1 MRAGLEKQDEE
12 AAQLLAQVEQMGK
25 EILAKDEENK
35 KKGEETK
42 LLEDKDEETK
52 KLLTETD
59 GQNQKKK
66 DKEAQG

>member
-1 MRAGLEKQDEE
+1 
-12 AAQLLAQVEQMGK
+12 MGK

-42 LLEDKDEETK
+42 LLEDKDEKTK

-59 GQNQKKK
+59 GQNQ
-66 DKEAQG
+66 

>member
-1 MRAGLEKQDEE
+1 MH
-12 AAQLLAQVEQMGK
+12 AQVEQMGK

-42 LLEDKDEETK
+42 LLEDKDEEMK

>member
-1 MRAGLEKQDEE
+1 
-12 AAQLLAQVEQMGK
+12 MGK